1 MTEFIKMATIS
12 SLTESIRVGETHGFI
27 AFEKNDTA
35 AFVTGG
41 EIISCRI
48 EFDSRDDVR
57 WWSGVSAAPRMR
69 RGKKR
74 GVIN

>member
-1 MTEFIKMATIS
+1 MTKFIKIATIS

-35 AFVTGG
+35 AFVTSS

-48 EFDSRDDVR
+48 EFDSGDDVR
-57 WWSGVSAAPRMR
+57 WWSGVSACQRMR
-69 RGKKR
+69 RGQKR